1 MHYMLSV
8 WWLHLLYGLGHYII
22 HPGAV
27 AQIMVS
33 TNNIMTLGYT

>member
-22 HPGAV
+22 HPGEV